1 MAIYLTFKELW
12 RNRGRYFTFSL
23 VIALITVLVLFIAG
37 LGEGLA
43 TANKEFL
50 EKLDAQLL
58 VFQADVDLSTI
69 TSRVPA
75 SRFNDIARVP
85 GVAETGPL
93 GLSNAT
99 VVYPV
104 TGDDIDVSLI
114 GVEAGRPG
122 EPRLLDGRGLRSER
136 GLEIILDE
144 DVALQTGVGVGD
156 TVVLK
161 TIQGNEDRFF
171 ELTVVGLTDGQQ
183 YFFLPSVF
191 LPYQTWD
198 RIRPQQAAAG
208 QAEGFANVVALQLED
223 PAAWQEMIA
232 VIESRVDGVEVADIV
247 TAYEAGPGYS
257 AQQSTVNTQKAFTL
271 LIGVLVIGG
280 FFQIQTLQKV
290 PQIGMLKA
298 IGAPNR
304 TVGWAIVIQIV
315 AVTVFGVLLGM
326 LVTLALSLGFPP
338 TIPIILSGQAV
349 LIAVAA
355 LLAIG
360 PLGGLVAVRLALR
373 VEPLTALGLNG

>member
-122 EPRLLDGRGLRSER
+122 EPHLLDGRGLRSER
-136 GLEIILDE
+136 GLEIVLDE

-171 ELTVVGLTDGQQ
+171 ELTVVGLTDGRQ

-198 RIRPQQAAAG
+198 RIRPQQAAADP
-208 QAEGFANVVALQLED
+208 AEGFANVVALQLED